1 MQIEWR
7 EGLTSRCAGTVPRS
21 TADHAAH
28 SEAGLCEKCC
38 KASSEETGRRDL
50 SGDRANND
58 GPWRSTQS
66 FLMRRVV
73 SCGSGDL
80 RWRTKLYLGSRESL
94 YDHHRGSALG
104 AEPKITGV
112 LGRLVCLALSVVPSR
127 ATESKEVRKWN
138 AAGWPGNRSFGC
150 ARSCPEVGAT
160 GKRRR
165 NSSSERV
172 ITRCSFLWAESRQRK
187 VTLRSTKETSRWLEM
202 ATRWGVTAQIAEYM
216 LWASERS
223 F

>member
-28 SEAGLCEKCC
+28 SEAGLCEKMLQ
-38 KASSEETGRRDL
+38 SEPVRKPEEEICPAIGRTTM
-50 SGDRANND
+50 DRGEA
-58 GPWRSTQS
+58 RRV

-112 LGRLVCLALSVVPSR
+112 LGAWCVLLCLWCR
-127 ATESKEVRKWN
+127 AEQLK
-138 AAGWPGNRSFGC
+138 A
-150 ARSCPEVGAT
+150 
-160 GKRRR
+160 KR
-165 NSSSERV
+165 
-172 ITRCSFLWAESRQRK
+172 
-187 VTLRSTKETSRWLEM
+187 
-202 ATRWGVTAQIAEYM
+202 
-216 LWASERS
+216 
-223 F
+223 